1 MSSIKILKYPVLICQ
16 RVVEASTTGSSC
28 SAGNAKAAAERS
40 NHTAV
45 AGHANAEC
53 ILSLPLSVEE
63 CTVSVCCMKVCTKLQ
78 RAPPQAVLSAGVQ
91 SFQAMSTEQ
100 SAICCLHVVVTLHEK
115 IDKEHHC
122 ACCCHVLSAVCNAGM
137 SFLAMLAA

>member
-28 SAGNAKAAAERS
+28 SAGNAKAAAECS

-45 AGHANAEC
+45 TGHANAKEC

-78 RAPPQAVLSAGVQ
+78 RAPPQAALSAAVQ

-100 SAICCLHVVVTLHEK
+100 SAICC
-115 IDKEHHC
+115 
-122 ACCCHVLSAVCNAGM
+122 
-137 SFLAMLAA
+137 